1 MPLPKAEWEKVL
13 GRPITDADHAKL
25 SAGGAQDRVAGV
37 GGGALPAAPRPVV
50 VADPNTTSTAQG
62 MTNKP
67 VQEFNPVTKPAGLAM
82 QAGKVAYEGV
92 AGPGNEPPKWFPT
105 SQTTTGDTMQ
115 PVVPE
120 ESEDDY
126 DAMIAHARGKWGL

>member
-1 MPLPKAEWEKVL
+1 MPVLKSDYEKVL
-13 GRPITDADHAKL
+13 GRPLTDAEHAKL
-25 SAGGAQDRVAGV
+25 VGGGPQTRTAGV
-37 GGGALPAAPRPVV
+37 GGGALPAAPVPVV
-50 VADPNTTSTAQG
+50 VADSNATGVASG

-67 VQEFNPVTKPAGLAM
+67 DREFNPLVKPAGLALK
-82 QAGKVAYEGV
+82 AGEAVVENTV
-92 AGPGNEPPKWFPT
+92 GPVGDAPKYWPT
-105 SQTTTGDTMQ
+105 SQTTVGDALT